1 MKRNLLVLL
10 LTGLVV
16 VLINGCAATDNGK
29 PKHAEI
35 SGKKTTI
42 ATGDFFEACDKFPVG
57 ATVEYTFTSVKP
69 VMFNVHY
76 HNKRSKVYAVEEQMT
91 DSTSGSFEVVSEA
104 IYCCMWENKGN
115 KATKMT
121 YNMTVK
127 NLEK

>member
-16 VLINGCAATDNGK
+16 VLISGCAATDGSK
-29 PKHAEI
+29 PTHAQI
-35 SGKKTTI
+35 KGKKTTI

-76 HNKRSKVYAVEEQMT
+76 HAKRSKVYAVEEQLT
-91 DSTSGSFEVVSEA
+91 DETSGSFVVDSEA
-104 IYCCMWENKGN
+104 IYCCMWENKNN
-115 KATKMT
+115 KATKLT
-121 YNMTVK
+121 YDMVVK
-127 NLEK
+127 